1 MTAVDDLLANIFDGL
16 QPGFMGEFRSEFASW
31 VRDSRRFREFA
42 GGNRS
47 KIRAKLKSARDEGGL
62 LDVRAELQTALLLLG
77 EERFTL
83 EYEAYAAA
91 KQRGP
96 DYTVTFKTHTP
107 FNVEVRRI
115 RAADLGAADHAQR
128 GQHCAGRCP
137 ERQARTHGQVDGCA
151 VRQGRADAAKHRQP
165 AVAGSR
171 RGTGRLGYHQ
181 CISSAA
187 PAGRTQGDDF
197 FVRRGFTN
205 TGDFLKQYGRLSGIV
220 VRQDSETVVWL
231 NGLARHKPPREVV
244 TAIERLARP

>member
-1 MTAVDDLLANIFDGL
+1 MAAVDDLLANIFDSL
-16 QPGFMGEFRSEFASW
+16 QPGLLGGFRSEFATW

-42 GGNRS
+42 GGNRT

-77 EERFTL
+77 DERFTL

-96 DYTVTFKTHTP
+96 DFTVTFKTHTP

-115 RAADLGAADHAQR
+115 RAADLGAADIRSEYPAAPGVPGAAR
-128 GQHCAGRCP
+128 GHTGKLMAVLCDKV
-137 ERQARTHGQVDGCA
+137 GQMPPSIVNLLWLAADGEL
-151 VRQGRADAAKHRQP
+151 ADSDIINA
-165 AVAGSR
+165 
-171 RGTGRLGYHQ
+171 
-181 CISSAA
+181 SAA
-187 PAGRTQGDDF
+187 LRQFAERKADDF

-220 VRQDSETVVWL
+220 VHQDALTAVWL

-244 TAIERLARP
+244 TAIERLTWP